1 MPALTRRRIPNDHSE
16 VWRIFYG
23 DIPVGTIGIRSGVPV
38 NVDQWGWSCGFSP
51 GLNPGQHQD
60 GSAASFDLARA
71 AFEETWN
78 ALLPQILESAFDE
91 YRRHRAFQSWK
102 RRMWAEGK
110 PIADPSA
117 RRRGR
122 MLLRRAGR
130 PADDVATHQR
140 SAHRGDVRF
149 EENKAG
155 IHLTLRNQTRR
166 RAVFYIC
173 SAVLFEQVARSAPA

>member
-110 PIADPSA
+110 PLPTQVPGGGAECFCGAPVDLQTMSQHINDQHIE
-117 RRRGR
+117 
-122 MLLRRAGR
+122 
-130 PADDVATHQR
+130 AT
-140 SAHRGDVRF
+140 
-149 EENKAG
+149 
-155 IHLTLRNQTRR
+155 
-166 RAVFYIC
+166 
-173 SAVLFEQVARSAPA
+173 